1 MDNIIFYIKK
11 YGKDFLTFLLIFI
24 IIGLLIYQKFT
35 KEEKNTTEI
44 KEIAI
49 ADKTEIKKEVTEEKE
64 TEDTKVSKVYVDVK
78 GAVKKP
84 GVYEVNSTAIIYDVI
99 TMAGGFNSNAFQNSI
114 NLSMRV
120 KNEMVLFV
128 YTKEE
133 VKEYEEESLK
143 KVVPNECIVTD
154 YDIRE
159 CTQDKQSV
167 IVPEN
172 TQEPIV
178 NEENNEDNNVI
189 SNDAEKP
196 SVPKSDVININT
208 ASIDELTAIKGIGE
222 VKARDIIDYRIT
234 NGTFKTKEE
243 IMNVSGIGE
252 KTFEKIKD
260 YITV

>member
-24 IIGLLIYQKFT
+24 IIGLLIYQKVT

-49 ADKTEIKKEVTEEKE
+49 ADKTEIKKEVTEEKIV
-64 TEDTKVSKVYVDVK
+64 EDNKVSKVYVDVK

-84 GVYEVNSTAIIYDVI
+84 GVYEVNSTAIINDVI

-133 VKEYEEESLK
+133 VKEYEEETLK

-159 CTQDKQSV
+159 CIQEKQSV

-172 TQEPIV
+172 TQEPLLDDKV
-178 NEENNEDNNVI
+178 QENNNVI
-189 SNDAEKP
+189 DKEEKA
-196 SVPKSDVININT
+196 SESKIDVVNINT
-208 ASIDELTAIKGIGE
+208 ASIDELTLIKGIGE